1 MSNELDGVP
10 AEIDC
15 AEALVQLQDYLK
27 RELTADTA
35 ERIRLH
41 VQRCGHCFG
50 QLRFEEQFLR
60 FLQTRRTDV
69 RCPDA
74 LRLRITDALRT
85 EAADN

>member
-1 MSNELDGVP
+1 MSNGLDGVP
-10 AEIDC
+10 ADIDC

-35 ERIRLH
+35 ERIRMH
-41 VQRCGHCFG
+41 VERCRHCFG
-50 QLRFEEQFLR
+50 RLRFEER
-60 FLQTRRTDV
+60 FLQLLQTRGTDV

-74 LRLRITDALRT
+74 LRHRIADALRT